1 MTLDLN
7 CCKEYRFSHG
17 KLISAKTGNEYK
29 FRIGKGDRFYNYI
42 RQHIMNGKVNG
53 ITDIKIDELFI
64 TDLDAEFLKEQA
76 INIDT
81 LMLVTYRDNKTFTYK
96 VKMDNVSIVDITS
109 YELRN
114 SNDERM
120 ISLCTL
126 KIPHNTEI
134 MVSEIT
140 D

>member
-7 CCKEYRFSHG
+7 FCKKYWFSHG
-17 KLISAKTGNEYK
+17 KFISIKSGKEYK
-29 FRIGKGDRFYNYI
+29 FKIDEGDRFYDYI
-42 RQHIMNGKVNG
+42 RQHIMNGEVNG

-64 TDLDAEFLKEQA
+64 TDPNGEFLQEQS

-81 LMLVTYRDNKTFTYK
+81 LMIVEYLDNKCYTYK
-96 VKMDNVSIVDITS
+96 LVMNNVSIVDITS
-109 YELRN
+109 YGLKN
-114 SNDERM
+114 SDVERM

-126 KIPHNTEI
+126 KIPHNTAI
-134 MVSEIT
+134 TVSEIT